1 MAKEIKWRGMS
12 EEEVK
17 SLDFNKFLELIPS
30 QRRRSLKRGFTK
42 DQEALLKKLKKN
54 EKNIKTHSRG
64 MIILPEMLGHVI
76 QIHNGKGYIKI
87 TITLE
92 MMAHTLGEFAP
103 SRKMVS
109 HSSAGVGATR
119 SSKAVTAR

>member
-54 EKNIKTHSRG
+54 EKNI
-64 MIILPEMLGHVI
+64 
-76 QIHNGKGYIKI
+76 
-87 TITLE
+87 
-92 MMAHTLGEFAP
+92 F
-103 SRKMVS
+103 
-109 HSSAGVGATR
+109 
-119 SSKAVTAR
+119 